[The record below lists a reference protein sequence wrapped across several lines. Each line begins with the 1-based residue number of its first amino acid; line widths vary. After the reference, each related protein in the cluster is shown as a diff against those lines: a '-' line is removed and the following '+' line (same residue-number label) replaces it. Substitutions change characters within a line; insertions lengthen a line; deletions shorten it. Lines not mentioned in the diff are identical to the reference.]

1 MKHLVVVSSSDTSR
15 AALWGT
21 VPPEL
26 RDVYKKAGCKETKH
40 DAITVMDLLSKHGF
54 RVLSQS
60 QRPDGLM
67 SWTLGK
73 QM

>member
-1 MKHLVVVSSSDTSR
+1 M
-15 AALWGT
+15 
-21 VPPEL
+21 
-26 RDVYKKAGCKETKH
+26 YKKAGCKETKH
-40 DAITVMDLLSKHGF
+40 DAITVMDLLSKDGF

-60 QRPDGLM
+60 QRPDGWM